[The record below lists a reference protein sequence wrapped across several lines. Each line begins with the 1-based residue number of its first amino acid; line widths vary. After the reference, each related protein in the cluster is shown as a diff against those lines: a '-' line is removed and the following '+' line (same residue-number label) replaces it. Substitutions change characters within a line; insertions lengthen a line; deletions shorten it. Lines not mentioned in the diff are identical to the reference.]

1 MNINLTKQEKDFL
14 FIKLVKVVKTLND
27 SNKRVDQITKSIR
40 QIKEMDKFNKEK
52 ERVFIKNYK
61 DYMNNLR

>member
-14 FIKLVKVVKTLND
+14 FIKHVKEGKTVND

-40 QIKEMDKFNKEK
+40 QIKEMNKFNKEK

-61 DYMNNLR
+61 DYMKDLR